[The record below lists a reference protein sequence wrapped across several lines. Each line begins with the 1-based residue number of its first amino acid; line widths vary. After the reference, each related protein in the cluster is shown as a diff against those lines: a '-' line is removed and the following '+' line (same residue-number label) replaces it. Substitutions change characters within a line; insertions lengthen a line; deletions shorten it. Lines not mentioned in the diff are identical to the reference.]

1 MKYDSSLKQHVARWG
16 SKSKNNAF
24 EPAIM
29 EEKKPGRNPF

>member
-1 MKYDSSLKQHVARWG
+1 MKYDSGLKQHVARWG

-29 EEKKPGRNPF
+29 E